1 MPQLKVLVIFIFC
14 FVCAGKSFLWE
25 ALTLFE
31 IENEI
36 EDDVEHAE
44 AMFRAAQKKTAA
56 HQLPVTGSSDMEDA
70 LNDMVQQYMG
80 SMKRGG
86 NTKASM
92 AAGQPVRLLPTL
104 QASKAAR
111 INRHFVEGDA
121 WSKQDLDEHLNYM
134 AKDDIAPHMR
144 ATEPAIDAG
153 VSADAE
159 REWREACL
167 KACVQQCRTEPA
179 KSSDQEG
186 HFDDDMSNRRWTWV
200 GRPVKSWGLGQVS
213 EKPPTV
219 TGRAPTVDEIGKL
232 LGSLV
237 LRAKTVV
244 QRAATPATRHAEG
257 ALETIFIALA
267 LLADGRGEIPE
278 QPSGMRGGF
287 SLASDMENLDGWE
300 KGTSDKS
307 EKDSKEHGSV
317 RAVLGNL
324 LRKKMGIF
332 QGKQKKHEGNNDMR
346 ALPA

>member
-1 MPQLKVLVIFIFC
+1 MIFGFGG
-14 FVCAGKSFLWE
+14 AGKSFLWE

-56 HQLPVTGSSDMEDA
+56 QQLPVTGSSDMEGA

-80 SMKRGG
+80 SMKRVGSSK
-86 NTKASM
+86 TSV
-92 AAGQPVRLLPTL
+92 AAGKPSRILPTL
-104 QASKAAR
+104 QASKAAAAR
-111 INRHFVEGDA
+111 LSSARHFGEGDE
-121 WSKQDLDEHLNYM
+121 WSMQDMDLDEHLMYM
-134 AKDDIAPHMR
+134 AKEDSVPRMHV
-144 ATEPAIDAG
+144 TEPGISAG

-167 KACVQQCRTEPA
+167 KACVQQQCRTQPA
-179 KSSDQEG
+179 KSSSERED
-186 HFDDDMSNRRWTWV
+186 HYDDDMPKRRWTWV

-232 LGSLV
+232 LGLLV

-287 SLASDMENLDGWE
+287 SLASDMDLDGWE
-300 KGTSDKS
+300 KGLSDRSDK
-307 EKDSKEHGSV
+307 ESKGHGNV

-324 LRKKMGIF
+324 LRKKLGIF
-332 QGKQKKHEGNNDMR
+332 RGNNQKKHDGSNNDMR